1 MVRGIAVDP
10 PEPKEADMPSSDH
23 PSNLD
28 RHDPA
33 HHHKPIVEEEL
44 ELERRTRARLRAAEQ
59 GGLQWR
65 RGSPNQRYV
74 AHRRGNR

>member
-1 MVRGIAVDP
+1 
-10 PEPKEADMPSSDH
+10 MPSHDH
-23 PSNLD
+23 PSNSD

-33 HHHKPIVEEEL
+33 HHHKPLAEEEV
-44 ELERRTRARLRAAEQ
+44 ELERRTRATFRAAER

-65 RGSPNQRYV
+65 RRSPNQRSV

>member
-1 MVRGIAVDP
+1 
-10 PEPKEADMPSSDH
+10 MPAADH
-23 PSNLD
+23 PGED
-28 RHDPA
+28 ERHDPA
-33 HHHKPIVEEEL
+33 HSHRPLLEKEL
-44 ELERRTRARLRAAEQ
+44 ELERRTRSQLRAAER